1 MALTRPVRTLKP
13 KLNLRPAYQSTV
25 SAVPGR
31 PENSSSLSGVGSP
44 LIGGACLGTF
54 TGSRYGRFL
63 TYSRYITHNQSQ
75 PQLLFGAER
84 RINMGDNNRDASAR
98 RLRALTEQITPSQQ
112 HQSRAYSQ
120 GVITGASSSNPSI
133 NFSALSK
140 LLPHDGPEG
149 EAVWYIVVAAALMAF
164 HQESAVGALWEHIV
178 STRRSSTEEE
188 KALIAR
194 RIRESCLKASVLVGF
209 PRGINALSSLHE
221 SLARHTP
228 STHRLLSEDSS
239 LRSPVDGETKL
250 ERGTAFF
257 TRLYA
262 GHTSKILDN
271 MSRSSGGDLSYYA
284 LASVYG
290 ELMAETRVVN
300 AMETVLMEFVC
311 CLADDV
317 APQAKGHFFGS
328 RNMGASGAR
337 IKGAVGIVQ
346 DLARQAGLEVPGTGE
361 EYAFLAKA
369 DSW

>member
-1 MALTRPVRTLKP
+1 MASTRPVRMLKL
-13 KLNLRPAYQSTV
+13 KLNLRPAYQPTV
-25 SAVPGR
+25 SAVPWR
-31 PENSSSLSGVGSP
+31 AENSSSFSVGSP
-44 LIGGACLGTF
+44 LIGGSCLGTF
-54 TGSRYGRFL
+54 TGLRYGRFL

-75 PQLLFGAER
+75 PQLFGAER

-98 RLRALTEQITPSQQ
+98 RLRALTEHISPGQQ
-112 HQSRAYSQ
+112 HQSREYSQ
-120 GVITGASSSNPSI
+120 TVTGTSSKDSGI

-178 STRRSSTEEE
+178 STRGSSTEEE

-221 SLARHTP
+221 SLERHTP

-239 LRSPVDGETKL
+239 LRSPVDGKTKL

-257 TRLYA
+257 SRLYA

-328 RNMGASGAR
+328 RNMGASGAQ
-337 IKGAVGIVQ
+337 IKGAVSIVQ
-346 DLARQAGLEVPGTGE
+346 ELARQAGLEMPGTGE

-369 DSW
+369 DLW